1 MMKKRALNP
10 ALALQWAQA
19 AHAQYLSALMSVA
32 DWGSQQF
39 AFHGGTSLHLSW
51 NSARYSED
59 LDFLL
64 SREVDSVD
72 KVLAK
77 VQSLLREQFRAM
89 DAQFA
94 VDIQDKS
101 KDPQRML
108 SFHITVSHAAYL
120 GKAMVK
126 AEFWRTDAAYLAN
139 YPTQF
144 RTPQAPDGLVV
155 RVMHPVPAATLETAY
170 ADKLTAFATR
180 PYLKWRDVY
189 DLWLIGT
196 QSSAQVDVRS
206 AAQQFLHNI
215 QAYTPVDGLTPANAL
230 RKVMAHDRQSIVAK
244 ADPDLK
250 RWLPANLW
258 SSLYPAGIAQ
268 MVDYVF
274 YALQAVADAAE
285 HLDVTPPT
293 SLDLRRVPP
302 IQAAPAKSVP

>member
-1 MMKKRALNP
+1 MKKRALGP

-19 AHAQYLSALMSVA
+19 AHAQYLNALMSVA
-32 DWGSQQF
+32 DWSTQHF

-64 SREVDSVD
+64 AREVVNVD

-77 VQSLLREQFRAM
+77 VLTILREQFRAM

-94 VDIQDKS
+94 IDIQDKS
-101 KDPQRML
+101 KNPERML
-108 SFHITVSHAAYL
+108 SFHITVSHSAYL

-144 RTPQAPDGLVV
+144 RTPIAPDGLVV
-155 RVMHPVPAATLETAY
+155 RVMNPVPAATLETAY

-189 DLWLIGT
+189 DLWWIGT
-196 QSSAQVDVRS
+196 QSSAQINVRS

-215 QAYTPVDGLTPANAL
+215 QAYAPVDGLTPSNAL
-230 RKVMAHDRQSIVAK
+230 RKFLANDRQSIIAK
-244 ADPDLK
+244 ANPDLK
-250 RWLPANLW
+250 RWLPASLW
-258 SSLYPAGIAQ
+258 NSLNPNGITQ
-268 MVDYVF
+268 MVDYAF
-274 YALQAVADAAE
+274 YALQAVADAVDNLNA
-285 HLDVTPPT
+285 VTPT
-293 SLDLRRVPP
+293 SVDLRRVPP
-302 IQAAPAKSVP
+302 TPPAPPTP

>member
-1 MMKKRALNP
+1 MKKQTLSP

-19 AHAQYLSALMSVA
+19 AHAQYLNALMSVA
-32 DWGSQQF
+32 DWSAQQF

-51 NSARYSED
+51 RSARYSED

-64 SREVDSVD
+64 SRDVANVD

-77 VQSLLREQFRAM
+77 VLAILREQFRGM
-89 DAQFA
+89 DVRFA
-94 VDIQDKS
+94 IDIQDKS
-101 KDPQRML
+101 KDPARML
-108 SFHITVSHAAYL
+108 SFHITVSHAAYV

-126 AEFWRTDAAYLAN
+126 AEYWRTDAAYLAN

-155 RVMHPVPAATLETAY
+155 RVMNPVPAATLETAY

-189 DLWLIGT
+189 DLWWIGT
-196 QSSAQVDVRS
+196 QSSAQINVNS

-215 QAYTPVDGLTPANAL
+215 QAYTPVDGLTPSHAL
-230 RKVMAHDRQSIVAK
+230 RKFLANDRESIIAK
-244 ADPDLK
+244 ANPDLK
-250 RWLPANLW
+250 RWLPASLW
-258 SSLYPAGIAQ
+258 SSLFPDGIAQ

-274 YALQAVADAAE
+274 YALQTVANAVDNPNAATQGG
-285 HLDVTPPT
+285 V
-293 SLDLRRVPP
+293 DLRRVPP
-302 IQAAPAKSVP
+302 TQLAP